1 MKTLVLK
8 ALRDIKSMRLRSAS
22 IALMVAL
29 GTGTY
34 AGLLMSRQT
43 LFHTRDAI
51 YEDLHLAD
59 LRVITT
65 PADPTELPEGLDRIP
80 GVRRYVKRLVAPG
93 AIELED
99 GRPLTCLVVYMD
111 TGEPSGVNDLEI
123 LEGQGLRP
131 DKPHSVVAERSLAE
145 IHAFGP
151 GKKLVLDPYTN
162 PTEVEIIGTAISPQ
176 YLIATVDAT
185 VFLPMKGSLG
195 IVYAPMA
202 LVASTF
208 GYPLY
213 NEFSFL
219 FDEGADRAR
228 TEEQILER
236 LTPLGIESSIRRNEE
251 FAYRVLDE
259 TMKGF
264 SSFIPSLVIVFS
276 AIIFVVTLLTANRLV
291 ITQRKQIGVLR
302 SLGYRRWEVS
312 ASYLF
317 VALTLSFV
325 GALLGAGICL
335 VIDVLFAGSYG
346 RALGLPKIVTAVVPR
361 YFVEGSLLTTGI
373 VLVAFA
379 IPLAAM
385 GRLTPHQILRDERLK
400 PFKGVP
406 RPVEK
411 LFAALCRATA
421 SSTGCFLMGARNL
434 FRRPGITGTTILCV
448 GLSIGLAGALSIV
461 LASIQTHKRTSMA
474 REHWDIM
481 VNFRYPVSLEEVG
494 HIANASGIDRF
505 VPGIAGFAQV
515 RIDGSDLD
523 YRLLGFPASGW
534 MRQLDLVQGR
544 MFSSD
549 SERAI
554 ILNDNWIDKKRFD
567 LRIGKTV
574 LARAGGRQE
583 PLTIVGLMNDM
594 TVGQAYVP
602 FGTAQELFDARGGI
616 NGLMATVS
624 LPLEKVKQSLYG
636 HEAVKEVFGLADID
650 RAMDEYLQALEGIH
664 YSSVGVS
671 VFIALFFLL
680 ASVLL
685 NIGERETE
693 FATLRAV
700 GYSRGM
706 ISRIVLTELFAEA
719 LTALL
724 LSIPV
729 AVALGFFINYR
740 QGQIYFHI
748 PTVVSWPGLLAVS
761 LWSLVLVPLASI
773 PGLRHLFGLDIAR
786 VFREKA
792 IG

>member
-1 MKTLVLK
+1 MKTLILK
-8 ALRDIKSMRLRSAS
+8 ALRDIKSMRLRSGS

-65 PADPTELPEGLDRIP
+65 PAEPTELPEGLERIP
-80 GVRRYVKRLVAPG
+80 GVRRHVKRLVAPG
-93 AIELED
+93 AIELKD
-99 GRPLTCLVVYMD
+99 GRPLSCLVVYMD
-111 TGEPSGVNDLEI
+111 GDQPSGVNDLEI
-123 LEGQGLRP
+123 LEGRGLQP
-131 DKPHSVVAERSLAE
+131 DMPHGVVAERSLAE

-151 GKKLVLDPYTN
+151 GQKIVLDPYTN

-219 FDEGADRAR
+219 FDEAADRVR

-236 LTPLGIESSIRRNEE
+236 LKPLGIESSIRRNEE

-276 AIIFVVTLLTANRLV
+276 AIIFLVTLLTANRLV

-312 ASYLF
+312 VSYLV
-317 VALTLSFV
+317 VALTLSFL
-325 GALLGAGICL
+325 GALLGTGISL
-335 VIDVLFAGSYG
+335 VINVLFAGSYG
-346 RALGLPKIVTAVVPR
+346 QALGLPKIVTAIVPR
-361 YFVEGSLLTTGI
+361 YLVEGSLLTTGI
-373 VLVAFA
+373 VLFAFA

-385 GRLTPHQILRDERLK
+385 SRLSPHQIIREERRR
-400 PFKGVP
+400 PFTGVP
-406 RPVEK
+406 RPLER
-411 LFAALCRATA
+411 LLAAFSRATA
-421 SSTGCFLMGARNL
+421 STGCFLMGARNL

-474 REHWDIM
+474 REQWDIM
-481 VNFRYPVSLEEVG
+481 VNLRYPVGIEEVAN
-494 HIANASGIDRF
+494 IAKASGIERF
-505 VPGIAGFAQV
+505 VPGIAGFARV

-534 MRQLDLVQGR
+534 MRQLDLVKGR

-574 LARAGGRQE
+574 LARVGDRRE

-602 FGTAQELFDARGGI
+602 FGTAQELFDSRGGI

-624 LPLEKVKQSLYG
+624 VPLEKVKQNLYG
-636 HEAVKEVFGLADID
+636 YEAVKEVFCLADID
-650 RAMDEYLQALEGIH
+650 RAMDEYLQALKGIH

-671 VFIALFFLL
+671 IFIALFFLL

-685 NIGERETE
+685 NVGERETE

-706 ISRIVLTELFAEA
+706 ISGIVLTELLAEA
-719 LTALL
+719 LTAVL
-724 LSIPV
+724 LSVPV

-748 PTVVSWPGLLAVS
+748 PTVVSWSGLLAVS
-761 LWSLVLVPLASI
+761 AWSLVLVPLASI

-786 VFREKA
+786 LFREK
-792 IG
+792 GVG